1 MLATNPGERCEA
13 SPLTDALA
21 AGTQTA
27 PAAAVAIEKSWER
40 CRGFGLEEGV
50 LPDYAALDGKRLGE
64 ALDANRILAVH
75 AMPIMETLYEQIV
88 NTDSMVILTDAGG
101 LVLHSLGDDDFL
113 ERTKKVALR
122 PGVCWSEESKGT
134 NAIGTAIFEE
144 VPVLVHGPQHFL
156 AANHFLTCSAV
167 PIFDPRGTVTGVLDV
182 TCDQRGYHQ
191 HTTALVRMSARL
203 IENSLFTRAF
213 PDALTLRFHSRAEFI
228 GTLVEGL
235 AVFSQDGRFLAANR
249 SGLFQLGLERA
260 ALRNHTAESLFG
272 APMPALIGTSP
283 RGEASQIM
291 KLVLHTGVTVYARAE
306 AGPGLKACG
315 MRIFVEEVRREER
328 CSTPAGPPPPPL
340 AAHKL
345 DRAKLAEITLSALDI
360 GDARIQQMVARINRV
375 VGRDISVLIQG
386 ETGTGKELFA
396 RAIHNMS
403 PRRNGPFVAVNCASI
418 PEGLIE
424 SELFGYE
431 EGAFTGARRRGTVGK
446 IMLAAGGTL
455 FLDEIGDMPVN
466 LQARLLRVLQE
477 RVVTPLG
484 SIKAHAVDVAIIC
497 ATNCRLKE
505 RIRSGHFREDL
516 YYRLNGLL
524 VALPP
529 LRERTD
535 LRPLVRHVLESQ
547 VAGGSRYAV
556 SEDVMTLFARH
567 PWPGNC
573 RQLANLLRT
582 ATVMAGES
590 TTLEREHLPEDF
602 FEDLDA
608 PHPASAGTH
617 GPAPGGAHLHA
628 IAHPHAAAHLHAAA
642 HPHAAAQPATPH
654 APAGR
659 LQQIELDAIREC
671 VARCGGNISVAARTL
686 GISRNTLYRKL
697 RPA

>member
-1 MLATNPGERCEA
+1 MLSINPGESREA
-13 SPLTDALA
+13 SPLAETLAL
-21 AGTQTA
+21 GTQ
-27 PAAAVAIEKSWER
+27 PARATSVAIEKSWER
-40 CRGFGLEEGV
+40 CRGFGLEEGAP
-50 LPDYAALDGKRLGE
+50 PDYAVLDGTRLGE
-64 ALDANRILAVH
+64 ALDANRTLAVH
-75 AMPIMETLYEQIV
+75 AMPVMETLYEQIV
-88 NTDSMVILTDAGG
+88 NTESMVILTDAGG

-113 ERTKKVALR
+113 QRTEKVALR

-144 VPVLVHGPQHFL
+144 GPVLVHGPQHFL
-156 AANHFLTCSAV
+156 AANHFLTCSAS
-167 PIFDPRGTVTGVLDV
+167 PIFDPRGAVTGVLDV
-182 TCDQRGYHQ
+182 TGDQRGYHQ
-191 HTTALVRMSARL
+191 HTMALVRMSARL
-203 IENSLFTRAF
+203 IENSLFSRAY

-235 AVFSQDGRFLAANR
+235 VVFSEDGRFLAANR
-249 SGLFQLGLERA
+249 SGLFQLGLDRSS
-260 ALRNHTAESLFG
+260 LRNHTATSLFG
-272 APMPALIGTSP
+272 TPMTALIGSTA
-283 RGEASQIM
+283 RGEVSQIM

-306 AGPGLKACG
+306 AGPGLRAGG
-315 MRIFVEEVRREER
+315 MRIFVDEMRRDDAKPAAPA
-328 CSTPAGPPPPPL
+328 SAPATPA
-340 AAHKL
+340 AYKE
-345 DRAKLAEITLSALDI
+345 DRAKLTDITLSALDI
-360 GDARIQQMVARINRV
+360 GDARIQQMIARINRV
-375 VGRDISVLIQG
+375 GGRDISVLIHG

-396 RAIHNMS
+396 RAIHNLS

-446 IMLAAGGTL
+446 IMLASGGTL

-477 RVVTPLG
+477 RVVMPLG
-484 SIKAHAVDVAIIC
+484 SIKAHTVDVAIIC

-535 LRPLVRHVLESQ
+535 LRPLVRHVLDTQ
-547 VAGGSRYAV
+547 VAGGARYKV
-556 SEDVMTLFARH
+556 SEDVMSLFERH

-590 TTLEREHLPEDF
+590 PSIECEHLPEDF

-608 PHPASAGTH
+608 PHPASAH
-617 GPAPGGAHLHA
+617 APS
-628 IAHPHAAAHLHAAA
+628 
-642 HPHAAAQPATPH
+642 HAAAQAHADMHADAHAHAHAPAAHATPH
-654 APAGR
+654 VPAGR
-659 LQQIELDAIREC
+659 LDQIELDAIREC
-671 VARCGGNISVAARTL
+671 LARCGGNISVTARTL

-697 RPA
+697 RQG

>member
-13 SPLTDALA
+13 SPLTDTLV

-40 CRGFGLEEGV
+40 CRGFGLDEGV

-88 NTDSMVILTDAGG
+88 NTDSMVILTDAAG
-101 LVLHSLGDDDFL
+101 LVLHSLGDDNFL
-113 ERTKKVALR
+113 ERAKKVALR

-167 PIFDPRGTVTGVLDV
+167 PIFDPRGSVTGVLDV

-249 SGLFQLGLERA
+249 SGLFQLGLERS
-260 ALRNHTAESLFG
+260 ALRAHTAESLFG
-272 APMPALIGTSP
+272 TPMAALMGASP
-283 RGEASQIM
+283 RGEASPIM
-291 KLVLHTGVTVYARAE
+291 KLVMHTGVTVYARAE
-306 AGPGLKACG
+306 AGSGLKTGG
-315 MRIFVEEVRREER
+315 MRIFVEEVQREDR
-328 CSTPAGPPPPPL
+328 SSKPAPPPPPL

-345 DRAKLAEITLSALDI
+345 DRTKLAEITLSALDI

-403 PRRNGPFVAVNCASI
+403 PRRAGPFVAVNCASI

-484 SIKAHAVDVAIIC
+484 SIKAHVVDVAIIC

-547 VAGGSRYAV
+547 VAGGSRYSV
-556 SEDVMTLFARH
+556 SEDVMKLFERH

-608 PHPASAGTH
+608 PHPAPAATH
-617 GPAPGGAHLHA
+617 PGVHGVAPSHA
-628 IAHPHAAAHLHAAA
+628 ATHPHAAAHHPATAQHSAAA
-642 HPHAAAQPATPH
+642 PPATPH
-654 APAGR
+654 APASR

-697 RPA
+697 RPS